1 MFRSKHRPQAD
12 AEVEISVSDETVS
25 LVRRLESDLEGLR
38 EMLSDISDTVGV
50 ILDRIDSEVAVAVNR
65 VLAESGA
72 LTMAPAKNADDLP
85 MPPGLAHKPKPSKL
99 APEQRVRS
107 SPFTRSP
114 RPEQISWLETVLSDR
129 AWHNANGIAREHAV
143 DEPHFRY
150 MKRAVGARLREM
162 HEEGLVERRDS
173 RERGAMF
180 EYRIPR

>member
-12 AEVEISVSDETVS
+12 AEVEISVSDETVD
-25 LVRRLESDLEGLR
+25 LVKRLESDMRGLR

-65 VLAESGA
+65 VIAESGA
-72 LTMAPAKNADDLP
+72 RT
-85 MPPGLAHKPKPSKL
+85 MPPAERKRHLPPPPNGDDG
-99 APEQRVRS
+99 QRSRS

-114 RPEQISWLETVLSDR
+114 RPEQIEWLEKVLADHS
-129 AWHNANGIAREHAV
+129 WHNANGIAREHAV